1 MNMNYKM
8 ILMIL
13 LSIGIGYIHGLS
25 CICSDRKFQPH
36 LDIETGSNCDVS
48 EKNISN
54 LFLSLLFKIY
64 FEITFFLKRK

>member
-8 ILMIL
+8 ILMIM

-48 EKNISN
+48 KKNISN
-54 LFLSLLFKIY
+54 LF
-64 FEITFFLKRK
+64 